1 VLSGKQRRHLRGL
14 GHSLKDVVHVGKE
27 GVSASLVGAVEAALE
42 THELIKIRLLETA
55 GDDRHAMAEEMAKA
69 SKSELVQVLGRKVLL
84 YRARKKD
91 PVIKLPR

>member
-1 VLSGKQRRHLRGL
+1 MLSGKQRRHLRGL

-27 GVSASLVGAVEAALE
+27 GVSEGIIGALEEALE

-55 GDDRHAMAEEMAKA
+55 GEDRHGMAEELAQQ
-69 SKSELVQVLGRKVLL
+69 SKSDLVQVLGRTVLL